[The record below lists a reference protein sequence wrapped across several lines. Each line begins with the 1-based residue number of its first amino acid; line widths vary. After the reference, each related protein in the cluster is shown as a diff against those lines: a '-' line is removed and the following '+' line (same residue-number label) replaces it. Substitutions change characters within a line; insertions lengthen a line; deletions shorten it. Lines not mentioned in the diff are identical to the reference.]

1 MGVQLTPPTT
11 NAMKRRYF
19 LTLSSMFAAMLP
31 LVSPAAAGDFP
42 KGSPAF
48 KTGYAE
54 ALKVAKDEA
63 KPLVL
68 VFSATWCPPCQAN
81 KAKVYPSDAVKP
93 YHDKFVWAYL
103 DTDIEAN
110 GEVAKKFGVSGIPHI
125 QFLTKAGKSIDKSIG
140 GTTPDAFAG
149 KLKEVLAAAK

>member
-1 MGVQLTPPTT
+1 
-11 NAMKRRYF
+11 MKRRYF

-103 DTDIEAN
+103 DADDKSNVLAMQ
-110 GEVAKKFGVSGIPHI
+110 KYKLDGIPHI
-125 QFLTKAGKSIDKSIG
+125 QILGKDGKSIGQAVG
-140 GTTPDAFAG
+140 GTSGEAFVR
-149 KLKEVLAAAK
+149 VLAAALKKAK

>member
-1 MGVQLTPPTT
+1 M
-11 NAMKRRYF
+11 NRRSLLAIIAVGLAGMF
-19 LTLSSMFAAMLP
+19 LSRTSHAK
-31 LVSPAAAGDFP
+31 GDFP
-42 KGSPAF
+42 EGSPKFETDYKA
-48 KTGYAE
+48 
-54 ALKVAKDEA
+54 ALATAAKEG
-63 KPLVL
+63 KPVIV
-68 VFSATWCPPCQAN
+68 VFSATWCGPCQAN
-81 KAKVYPSDAVKP
+81 KKKVYPSDAVKP

-125 QFLTKAGKSIDKSIG
+125 QFLTKAGKSIDKAIG